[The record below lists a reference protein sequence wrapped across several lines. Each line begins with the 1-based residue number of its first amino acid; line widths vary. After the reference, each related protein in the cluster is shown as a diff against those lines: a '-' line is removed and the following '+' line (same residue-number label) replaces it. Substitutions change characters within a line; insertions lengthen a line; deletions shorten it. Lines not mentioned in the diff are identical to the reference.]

1 MLVNLRLGEFL
12 SMIPRLILVLQQQG
26 RCRFAPWLFQMEL
39 TSLDQ
44 GWLLQARGVLRPSYM
59 KVAILEVGVVLHHL
73 LLLIG
78 FFEQRAYVDVRVCIA
93 CRWLR

>member
-44 GWLLQARGVLRPSYM
+44 GWLLQARGVLRP
-59 KVAILEVGVVLHHL
+59 
-73 LLLIG
+73 
-78 FFEQRAYVDVRVCIA
+78 
-93 CRWLR
+93 